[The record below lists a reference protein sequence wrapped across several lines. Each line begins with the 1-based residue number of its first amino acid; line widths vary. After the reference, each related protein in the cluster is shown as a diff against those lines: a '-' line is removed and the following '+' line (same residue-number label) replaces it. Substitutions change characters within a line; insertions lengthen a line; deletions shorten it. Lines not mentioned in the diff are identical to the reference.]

1 MIFSTPKDSMSL
13 KRIAVIRAED
23 DSASAGLPQHR
34 IGTSKDTHHFA
45 NSSAV
50 ILYVF
55 DHFMAEDQV
64 ERPGRKRKAF
74 TCGVQNV
81 NRIHPCFGGALKVIF
96 QAEHFPSKWGEMFHI
111 HAHATSVFEYSPA
124 DAFAYSFDDHIQPA
138 LLPRTPD
145 VGWLAA

>member
-1 MIFSTPKDSMSL
+1 MGL
-13 KRIAVIRAED
+13 KRIAAIRAED
-23 DSASAGLPQHR
+23 NSASAGFPRHR
-34 IGTSKDTHHFA
+34 VGTSEDADHF
-45 NSSAV
+45 SDGSTV

-74 TCGVQNV
+74 TCGIQDV

-96 QAEHFPSKWGEMFHI
+96 QPDHFPSKRGDLFHV

-124 DAFAYSFDDHIQPA
+124 DAFARSFDDHIQPA

-145 VGWLAA
+145 IGWLAA